1 MSPWSQW
8 SDCYGDCDG
17 YTSQKR
23 SRNIVTEAKY
33 GGTCQE
39 LDQKAKC
46 DEKVNFEAWSEWTTC
61 SQNCGDGTQTR
72 SRVTQKHFNE
82 KIDIECSDEKACF
95 GDACLEDCRLSKWE
109 AVSSCIGDCTG
120 KGIRNM
126 SRMVIEEAK
135 SGGSCE
141 YRLQKEEECEIG
153 FTQWTKWSNCD
164 CGEGIKRRTRNSQE
178 QLEGGRLLYCPDD
191 YVQKCNL
198 EDCPSNVKEEKQDAS
213 NIDKLGSRSKVYL
226 KSLIRDLDLELVT
239 IIAMSPPTHHQT
251 FLSRIT
257 LKSLHV

>member
-1 MSPWSQW
+1 
-8 SDCYGDCDG
+8 
-17 YTSQKR
+17 
-23 SRNIVTEAKY
+23 
-33 GGTCQE
+33 
-39 LDQKAKC
+39 
-46 DEKVNFEAWSEWTTC
+46 
-61 SQNCGDGTQTR
+61 
-72 SRVTQKHFNE
+72 
-82 KIDIECSDEKACF
+82 
-95 GDACLEDCRLSKWE
+95 
-109 AVSSCIGDCTG
+109 
-120 KGIRNM
+120 M

-213 NIDKLGSRSKVYL
+213 NIWIFIAAFI
-226 KSLIRDLDLELVT
+226 LIGL
-239 IIAMSPPTHHQT
+239 IIILLLT
-251 FLSRIT
+251 FLCRKRMKRN
-257 LKSLHV
+257 LRGNGKSIDLHNFSLV

>member
-109 AVSSCIGDCTG
+109 AVSSCIGDCAG

-135 SGGSCE
+135 SGGDPWIF
-141 YRLQKEEECEIG
+141 YMTEE
-153 FTQWTKWSNCD
+153 F
-164 CGEGIKRRTRNSQE
+164 IKRCL
-178 QLEGGRLLYCPDD
+178 QLADD
-191 YVQKCNL
+191 VL
-198 EDCPSNVKEEKQDAS
+198 DAFAA
-213 NIDKLGSRSKVYL
+213 LV
-226 KSLIRDLDLELVT
+226 KSLEE
-239 IIAMSPPTHHQT
+239 QN
-251 FLSRIT
+251 
-257 LKSLHV
+257 K